1 MEESWK
7 ITVGC
12 QFIFRAA
19 VAPFFAEEK
28 PDQRNAGISKAQDS
42 ETASLV
48 FWFSPVTATGRDRM

>member
-48 FWFSPVTATGRDRM
+48 F